1 MRGKMRVLSHFALPA
16 SGEIEHSAEIESIL
30 PACRRFPPCH
40 GAPVF
45 VRRVGERG
53 AAALRVVRD
62 RMIRDSGRL
71 RTFAESDLG
80 ACRSIRQG
88 AQHVLLA
95 STAGSVCVNVASA
108 SFGRSSTRLLE
119 GLGPPVC
126 ARLLRHL
133 AGRRTQAPRGGVP
146 RAAVCRQQRLS
157 SASRSR
163 AAWVRPAGCAAAG
176 GHAAASLGRAP
187 AEDMVS
193 VDTALPAH
201 LI

>member
-16 SGEIEHSAEIESIL
+16 SGEIEHSAEIESVL
-30 PACRRFPPCH
+30 PACSRFPPCH

-88 AQHVLLA
+88 AQHVPLA

-163 AAWVRPAGCAAAG
+163 AARVRQAGCAAAG

>member
-1 MRGKMRVLSHFALPA
+1 MRVLSHFALPA

-62 RMIRDSGRL
+62 RMIRDGGRL

-88 AQHVLLA
+88 AQHVPLA
-95 STAGSVCVNVASA
+95 STAGSVCVDVASA
-108 SFGRSSTRLLE
+108 SFGRSSTRRRACRKVSGHRCAHGFCGIWQGGERKHLAV
-119 GLGPPVC
+119 VC
-126 ARLLRHL
+126 HAQPFVASSVSLVLAARVPHGCGRQDVQRPAVTLLR
-133 AGRRTQAPRGGVP
+133 
-146 RAAVCRQQRLS
+146 
-157 SASRSR
+157 
-163 AAWVRPAGCAAAG
+163 AWVERRPKTWC
-176 GHAAASLGRAP
+176 P
-187 AEDMVS
+187 
-193 VDTALPAH
+193 
-201 LI
+201 